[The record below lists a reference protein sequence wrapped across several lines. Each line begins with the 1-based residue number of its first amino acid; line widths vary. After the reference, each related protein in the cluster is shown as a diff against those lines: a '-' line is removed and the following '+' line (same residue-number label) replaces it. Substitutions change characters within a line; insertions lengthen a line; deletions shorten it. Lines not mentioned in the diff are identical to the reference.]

1 MISLLTDHF
10 QPSVYYITVEA
21 ITASGRHITSSSN
34 GVIIDTTPPEVVS
47 SIEHFDVSFSTV
59 IPTRFQGNNNTISAR
74 WLFRDLQSGIVEY
87 LWAIGTRPFSV
98 DVQMFESVGIAT
110 EAVNSNL
117 SSVLQPNTTYYVT
130 VIAINGAGVRS
141 NATSG
146 GITYVATEL
155 NRTELEVLVR
165 VEFTEVISVV
175 GENGM
180 QLDILRAEREDRASV
195 SWEGVGEDVEQ
206 TCEDMYCS
214 CLPFVSVPLWA
225 FFLHLP
231 HCSSTPPLTPLPSQL
246 HSVLLPFLPSLSS
259 SLLPFS
265 PPFYFPQL
273 HSSFN
278 PSSFPSP
285 FFPLD
290 SPSSLLSSPELPLF
304 IHTVWYIGSEKQTTD
319 ILPRTEVSF
328 NNSHSA
334 TVDSGVLYLDGTA
347 FANISEIIALAEGK
361 EEDPADSLFYFEP
374 GRLLY
379 HSVEFCNF
387 VHRCVV
393 TETNPSIVIRKEVHL
408 YICCCM
414 SSPCMNSFTA
424 LIVDGLTLLTFSFSS
439 FSRTFFSWP
448 FPLLYV
454 PSLSPLHFC
463 PLFDLSSIPT
473 TLSSL
478 SCHVDLSLP
487 SLSCLLPPSPLLLQ
501 VQRTLVQH

>member
-1 MISLLTDHF
+1 MISLLSDHF

-21 ITASGRHITSSSN
+21 ITASGQHITSSSN

-87 LWAIGTRPFSV
+87 LWAIGTRPFSM
-98 DVQMFESVGIAT
+98 DVQNFESVGIAT
-110 EAVNSNL
+110 EAVKSNL

-130 VIAINGAGVRS
+130 VIAINGAGVSS

-155 NRTELEVLVR
+155 NRTELEALVR
-165 VEFTEVISVV
+165 VEFTEVLSVA
-175 GENGM
+175 GENGIR
-180 QLDILRAEREDRASV
+180 LDILRTEREDRASV
-195 SWEGVGEDVEQ
+195 SWEGVAEDVEQ

-214 CLPFVSVPLWA
+214 CLPLVSVPLWA
-225 FFLHLP
+225 FCHSP
-231 HCSSTPPLTPLPSQL
+231 HCSSTLYPHLHSLLNSAPL
-246 HSVLLPFLPSLSS
+246 HSVLLPSLSS
-259 SLLPFS
+259 SLLPLS
-265 PPFYFPQL
+265 PPFYLPQL

-290 SPSSLLSSPELPLF
+290 SPSSLLSSPGLHLF
-304 IHTVWYIGSEKQTTD
+304 IYAVWYIGSEKQTTD

-328 NNSHSA
+328 NNSRSA
-334 TVDSGVLYLDGTA
+334 TVDSGVLYLDGAA

-408 YICCCM
+408 YICRCM
-414 SSPCMNSFTA
+414 CSSMHEQFHFPDSSNIQM
-424 LIVDGLTLLTFSFSS
+424 GL
-439 FSRTFFSWP
+439 
-448 FPLLYV
+448 
-454 PSLSPLHFC
+454 HA
-463 PLFDLSSIPT
+463 I
-473 TLSSL
+473 
-478 SCHVDLSLP
+478 
-487 SLSCLLPPSPLLLQ
+487 
-501 VQRTLVQH
+501 